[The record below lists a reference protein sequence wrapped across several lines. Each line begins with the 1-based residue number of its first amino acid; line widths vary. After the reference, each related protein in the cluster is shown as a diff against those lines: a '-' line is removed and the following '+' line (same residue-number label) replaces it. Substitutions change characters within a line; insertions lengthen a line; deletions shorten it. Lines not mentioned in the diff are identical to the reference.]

1 VVSEKLKVLVTGAG
15 GFIGRN
21 LVEALAAEHELFG
34 LTRKDLDLLDA
45 DAVQDF
51 FSRRKIDVVIH
62 AAVKDVS
69 RTDTQPK
76 DYYPD
81 NMRMFFNLER
91 ALPETA
97 SLFFLGSGTAYSRP
111 HYLPK
116 MKEIYFGEFIPQDS
130 YGFAKYS
137 ISRYMENRSNM
148 LDLRVFGVFG
158 KYENYR
164 FKFISNAILK
174 NLLHMPIVIA
184 QDVVFDYLYIDYLAR
199 IVLRLLTIR
208 DRIPY
213 RQINVTPTSSCTLT
227 QVAQMINAVGDY
239 QSEIIVS
246 NPGLGREY
254 SGDNQRLLE
263 VLGGYD
269 FCALQD
275 AIRDLRGY
283 YAERLAELDTEA
295 IRQDEYLASCLGKT
309 K

>member
-1 VVSEKLKVLVTGAG
+1 VGSENLKVLVTGAG

-21 LVEALAAEHELFG
+21 LVEALAAEHEVYG
-34 LTRKDLDLLDA
+34 LTRRELDLLDA
-45 DAVQDF
+45 DAVRDF
-51 FSRRKIDVVIH
+51 FSRRRIDVVVH

-69 RTDTQPK
+69 RTDPEPK

-97 SLFFLGSGTAYSRP
+97 SLFFLGSGAAYSRP
-111 HYLPK
+111 HWRPK
-116 MKEIYFGEFIPQDS
+116 MTENYFGEFIPQDS

-137 ISRYMENRSNM
+137 ISKVVEHRSNM
-148 LDLRVFGVFG
+148 VDLRVFGVFG

-184 QDVVFDYLYIDYLAR
+184 QDVVFDYLYIDDLAR
-199 IVLRLLTIR
+199 IVLRLLAIR

-213 RQINVTPTSSCTLT
+213 RQINVTPTRSCTLT
-227 QVAQMINAVGDY
+227 QVARMINAAGDFK
-239 QSEIIVS
+239 SEIIVS

-263 VLGGYD
+263 VLGGYEFGD
-269 FCALQD
+269 LQE

-295 IRQDEYLASCLGKT
+295 IRRDEYLASCLGKT
-309 K
+309 R

>member
-1 VVSEKLKVLVTGAG
+1 MVSKKLNILITGAG

-21 LVEALAAEHELFG
+21 LCESLSAEHQVFG
-34 LTRKDLDLLDA
+34 LARKDLDLLDA
-45 DAVQDF
+45 EAVQDF
-51 FSRRKIDVVIH
+51 FDRTRIDVVIH
-62 AAVKDVS
+62 TAAKDVS

-91 ALPETA
+91 AMPEST
-97 SLFFLGSGTAYSRP
+97 SMFFLGSGAVYSRQ

-116 MKEIYFGEFIPQDS
+116 MKEEYCGKFIPQDS

-137 ISRYMENRSNM
+137 ITKYIANRPNM
-148 LDLRVFGVFG
+148 VDLRVFGVFG

-164 FKFISNAILK
+164 FKFISNAIIK

-184 QDVVFDYLYIDYLAR
+184 QDVVFDYLYIEDLTK
-199 IVLRLLTIR
+199 ILLRLLPIR

-213 RQINVTPTSSCTLT
+213 RRLNVTPTNSCTLS
-227 QVAQMINAVGDY
+227 QVAQLINSVSNF
-239 QSEIIVS
+239 QSEIIIS
-246 NPGLGREY
+246 KPGLGREY
-254 SGDNQRLLE
+254 SGDNQKLREVIGEYEFYRLE
-263 VLGGYD
+263 
-269 FCALQD
+269 D

-283 YAERLAELDTEA
+283 YADRLAELDVDA
-295 IRQDEYLASCLGKT
+295 IRHDEYLTSCLGKT